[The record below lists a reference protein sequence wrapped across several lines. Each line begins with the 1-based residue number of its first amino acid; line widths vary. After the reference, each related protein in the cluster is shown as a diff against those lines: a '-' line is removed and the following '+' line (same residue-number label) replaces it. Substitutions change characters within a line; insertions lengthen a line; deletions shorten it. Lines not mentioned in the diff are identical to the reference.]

1 MRSHTSHPPLAR
13 RGFAA
18 LALLA
23 LAAAAFFAWST
34 GARARVPADGGVE
47 AQQSAAVAVLKVCK
61 MIQGVEGLDGAEKF
75 EIQLASPPE
84 TAAPHYFYP
93 VIERPGPNGMECQLF
108 EFDAPAVVLV
118 TETYTAGYVPSFTYQ
133 PYKGSPSSPA
143 PLPASGLLL
152 YLYPNTCSLEKLER
166 WDGGEIPDP
175 ACTVTII
182 NGRAALTESPF
193 VLKKAPV
200 QAVVDDPADIQFD
213 ISLFSYY
220 RYPNNQHDSLHIDL
234 YDPNVSLVSGPV
246 LNNVSC
252 GTPPPAQYASHF
264 EGLLD
269 SPLGTP
275 VAWGDCKSIGAD
287 IYGLSMEF
295 RVAPRTLPQRTCED
309 QVITNTVAVRMTDD
323 RWDPIVDVTLEASAS
338 VILKGDPALCP
349 VTIRVVKTLSV
360 IGFSSPGAGWEF
372 TLEGCGVGPLV
383 GTTDANGV
391 VEFPGLPP
399 AVGCSY
405 TVTETVQAGWVPQY
419 VSQQVQPREGGST
432 ATVEFLNIREFNPP
446 CVDPADPRCQPP
458 EFATP
463 TPPATPAPP
472 APIENPTSTPSPS
485 PTTAPATPAP
495 ASPSPSVTSVSGGI
509 LGPTPRP
516 PATGTGAASG
526 EPFGLL
532 PAAAG
537 LIALSSGL
545 GLLALARRRA

>member
-1 MRSHTSHPPLAR
+1 MQPPVLSPYRSRSLNAI
-13 RGFAA
+13 
-18 LALLA
+18 ALLA
-23 LAAAAFFAWST
+23 VVTSALLAAIALAGRSHP
-34 GARARVPADGGVE
+34 ARAMVPVDGGSQ
-47 AQQSAAVAVLKVCK
+47 AQEGDMATVVICK
-61 MIQGVEGLDGAEKF
+61 MIPGDGPVSPEEKF
-75 EIQLASPPE
+75 EILVNRKPAYFVISKAGPDGADCQKFQFP
-84 TAAPHYFYP
+84 APTKLQVQEPDPH
-93 VIERPGPNGMECQLF
+93 
-108 EFDAPAVVLV
+108 
-118 TETYTAGYVPSFTYQ
+118 GYQPSYTYQ
-133 PYKGSPSSPA
+133 PFGGPESSPA
-143 PLPASGLLL
+143 PLPGGDGLIL
-152 YLYPNTCSLEKLER
+152 YLYPGTCALEELK
-166 WDGGEIPDP
+166 DPPKGAGDP
-175 ACTVTII
+175 ACIVTII
-182 NGRAALTESPF
+182 NGRDAQVLEPF
-193 VLKKAPV
+193 RLAKTPV
-200 QAVVDDPADIQFD
+200 QAEVDDPADIQFD
-213 ISLFSYY
+213 ISLESYY
-220 RYPNNQHDSLHIDL
+220 RYPNNLHDSLHIDL

-246 LNNVSC
+246 LNKVSC
-252 GTPPPAQYASHF
+252 GTPPPAMYASHF

-275 VAWGDCKSIGAD
+275 VAWGDCKSTEAD
-287 IYGLSMEF
+287 IYGLSMKF
-295 RVAPRTLPQRTCED
+295 RVAPRTLPKRTCED
-309 QVITNTVAVRMTDD
+309 QVITNTVAVRMTDS
-323 RWDPIVDVTLEASAS
+323 RLNPIVNVTLEASAS
-338 VILKGDPALCP
+338 VTLKGDPTLCP
-349 VTIRVVKTLSV
+349 LTIRVVKTLNALG
-360 IGFSSPGAGWEF
+360 ITSPGAGWEF
-372 TLEGCGVGPLV
+372 TLEGCGVGPLA

-526 EPFGLL
+526 EPLGLL
-532 PAAAG
+532 LAAAG